1 MKAKLKL
8 FEVLNLDIEL
18 NGLVLP
24 EGGVQVEGLLY
35 QKISHS
41 LKFKLREDVKK
52 VIELKK
58 IYSSSSK

>member
-24 EGGVQVEGLLY
+24 EGEVQVEGLLY
-35 QKISHS
+35 QKI
-41 LKFKLREDVKK
+41 
-52 VIELKK
+52 
-58 IYSSSSK
+58 